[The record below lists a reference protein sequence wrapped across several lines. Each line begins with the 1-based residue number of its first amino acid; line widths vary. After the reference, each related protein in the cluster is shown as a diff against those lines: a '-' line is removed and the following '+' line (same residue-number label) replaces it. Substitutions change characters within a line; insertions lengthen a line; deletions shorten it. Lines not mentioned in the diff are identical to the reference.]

1 MSTAT
6 MRSTNAVRGGR
17 AEERGSTAWFWFLVL
32 AGLGLLAFL
41 VAWLG
46 GWIRFT
52 TDPRVREILVMQE
65 EARARFG
72 ADGGPATVADA
83 TAAMTA
89 MTAIRAKTE
98 ALPAHL
104 QRQVERSGG
113 SMMREMF
120 RGRIDAYFAAP
131 PAKRQ
136 AELDRQI
143 DREEM
148 MRKAFEAGSAVA
160 SALGGRPGGGA
171 AGGQAAGRPAG
182 SASEDDRNRW
192 RKNMIDRTSPEER
205 ARYSEY
211 RRAIDDRRRERGLP
225 TSYPR

>member
-6 MRSTNAVRGGR
+6 MRSMNAARGGR
-17 AEERGSTAWFWFLVL
+17 TAERGSTGRFWLLVL
-32 AGLGLLAFL
+32 AGLVLLACL
-41 VAWLG
+41 IAWLG

-52 TDPRVREILVMQE
+52 TDPRVQEIIAMQE

-72 ADGGPATVADA
+72 ADGGPATLADA

-113 SMMREMF
+113 SMMREMY
-120 RGRIDAYFAAP
+120 RVRIDAYFAAP
-131 PAKRQ
+131 ANKRQ
-136 AELDRQI
+136 AELDRLI

-160 SALGGRPGGGA
+160 TALGGRQGGGA
-171 AGGQAAGRPAG
+171 SGGQGGGRPTG
-182 SASEDDRNRW
+182 SSQDDRNRW